1 MQAKLTL
8 SINKKVIE
16 RAKLYAQEHEQSVS
30 SLVEAYLDRISAHTE
45 TSSNIQAPITGSLI
59 GMFAD
64 QDLGQDYKTL
74 LSEARMDK
82 HK

>member
-30 SLVEAYLDRISAHTE
+30 SLVEAYLDRISAHIE

-64 QDLGQDYKTL
+64 QDQGQDYKTL
-74 LSEARMDK
+74 LYEACMEK

>member
-16 RAKLYAQEHEQSVS
+16 RAKLYAKEYEQSVS

-64 QDLGQDYKTL
+64 QDQGQDYKTL
-74 LSEARMDK
+74 LSEACMEK

>member
-30 SLVEAYLDRISAHTE
+30 SLVEAYLDRISAYTE

-64 QDLGQDYKTL
+64 QDQGQDYKTL
-74 LSEARMDK
+74 LSEACMEK